1 MERGYER
8 SHEFE
13 LHEGKEK
20 VEGCI
25 TFGISPSSLNIYFI
39 FNLYNNYTLLYS
51 LVCMLV
57 TFSITVVNTCPE
69 QLKGGRVS
77 VSSLVPSSSGDK
89 DMETE

>member
-1 MERGYER
+1 MERGYAGN
-8 SHEFE
+8 HECE

-20 VEGCI
+20 VEGCV
-25 TFGISPSSLNIYFI
+25 TFGISPSSLNIHFI
-39 FNLYNNYTLLYS
+39 FNLYNNYTCLYS

-57 TFSITVVNTCPE
+57 TFSITVVNICPE